1 MREAAPPPIKR
12 KGNLMTIEIPT
23 MIVPTLNGQFRL
35 KDLFASIDYPIWE
48 VIIINND
55 YSEPVNVASD
65 YVDWVHVLNMP
76 DNLGVAASWNLGI
89 KSSPRNKYW
98 LIVND
103 DVTFMPGSLRKFAE
117 HIEAHGTISLC
128 DEVSPWSAFAI
139 GEDVVNAVGLFDEA
153 FYPAYFED
161 TDYARRARALMGED
175 VIYYT
180 DIAVKHATSSTINN
194 GLLEE
199 NKRTYRNNYETFE
212 NKKYSNNYSEIG
224 WSLTVRREN
233 DWGV

>member
-1 MREAAPPPIKR
+1 VP
-12 KGNLMTIEIPT
+12 NEIPT
-23 MIVPTLNGQFRL
+23 MIVPTLNGQERL
-35 KDLFASIDYPIWE
+35 KDLFASIDYPIGE

-55 YSEPVNVASD
+55 YAQPVNVSSD

-76 DNLGVAASWNLGI
+76 NNLGVAASWNLGI

-103 DVTFMPGSLRKFAE
+103 DVTFALGSLRKFAE

-128 DEVSPWSAFAI
+128 SDVSPWSAFAI
-139 GEDVVNAVGLFDEA
+139 GEDIVWAVGLFDEA

-161 TDYARRARALMGED
+161 TDYARRARAIMGED

-180 DIAVKHATSSTINN
+180 DIPVYHATSSTINN
-194 GLLEE
+194 GYASE
-199 NKRTYRNNYETFE
+199 NKRTYRKNYETYE
-212 NKKYSNNYSEIG
+212 NKKLNNNFSEIG
-224 WSLTVRREN
+224 WSLNVRREN